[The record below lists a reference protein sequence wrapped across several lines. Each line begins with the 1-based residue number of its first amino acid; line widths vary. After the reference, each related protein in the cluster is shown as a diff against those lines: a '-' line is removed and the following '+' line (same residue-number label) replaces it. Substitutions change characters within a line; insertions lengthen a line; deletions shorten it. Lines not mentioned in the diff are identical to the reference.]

1 MEKRTSLLENGLI
14 WFGAGVSIAEI
25 LTGTYFSSLGFQK
38 GLAAILIGHVIGC
51 VMLFLAGVI
60 GGKSRLSAM
69 ETVKS
74 SFGNKGGQFFA
85 ILNVL
90 QLVGWTAIMIYDG
103 ALAVDGIVS
112 TGRWLWCLI
121 IGALI
126 VVWILIGITNLG
138 KINTAAMVLLF
149 ILTLVLCKVIF
160 FDGNVIQSTADDS
173 LSFGAAV
180 ELAVAMPLSWLPL
193 ISDYTREAEKPVKA
207 TAVSAIVYG
216 IVSCWMYVI
225 GMGAALF
232 TGESD
237 IAQILLKAG
246 LSIAGLLIIVF
257 STVTTTFLDAYSA
270 GISSVMLCSSPG
282 CNSSVFAYAIRRCAS
297 FSSKIKGKYAAIVV
311 TIIGTVGA
319 ILFPMDDIT
328 DFLYLIGSVFAPM
341 IAIQIADF
349 FLLHR
354 DRRKNAFDWR
364 NLIIWVIGFVLYRL
378 LMRVDLP
385 VGNTLPDMVITIVIC
400 VIVGKVVGEKSTEK

>member
-1 MEKRTSLLENGLI
+1 MERRTSLMENGLI

-25 LTGTYFSSLGFQK
+25 LTGTYFSSLGFGK

-51 VMLFLAGVI
+51 LMLFLAGVI

-74 SFGNKGGQFFA
+74 SFGSLGGLVFA
-85 ILNVL
+85 FLNVL

-103 ALAVDGIVS
+103 ALAADGIFS
-112 TGRWLWCLI
+112 TGRWIWCLVIGVLI
-121 IGALI
+121 ILWI
-126 VVWILIGITNLG
+126 VIGITNLG
-138 KINTAAMVLLF
+138 KINTIAMGLLF
-149 ILTLVLCKVIF
+149 LLTLVLCKVIF
-160 FDGNVIQSTADDS
+160 FDGNVMTTAANDTM
-173 LSFGAAV
+173 SFGAAV

-193 ISDYTREAEKPVKA
+193 ISDYTREAKEPVKA

-216 IVSCWMYVI
+216 LVSCWMYVI
-225 GMGAALF
+225 GMGAAIF

-270 GISSVMLCSSPG
+270 GISSESIVST
-282 CNSSVFAYAIRRCAS
+282 
-297 FSSKIKGKYAAIVV
+297 IKGKYAAIAV
-311 TIIGTVGA
+311 TVIGTLGA

-349 FLLHR
+349 FILHR
-354 DRRKNAFDWR
+354 DKREESFDWR
-364 NLIIWVIGFVLYRL
+364 NLIIWIVGFILYRI
-378 LMRVDLP
+378 LMRVDLL
-385 VGNTLPDMVITIVIC
+385 VGNTLPDMVITAAIC
-400 VIVGKVVGEKSTEK
+400 VIAGKIWKENK

>member
-60 GGKSRLSAM
+60 GGKNRLSAM

-193 ISDYTREAEKPVKA
+193 ISDYTREAEKSVKA

-270 GISSVMLCSSPG
+270 GISSESI
-282 CNSSVFAYAIRRCAS
+282 F
-297 FSSKIKGKYAAIVV
+297 SKIKGKYAAIVV